1 MLGDVTPR
9 ELREIVGARIGS
21 APLPGD
27 YEGQVRRKAMEA
39 MAAQGLR
46 ERIEA
51 GLADDKPVEALRYT
65 LFRHFRHT
73 GNRSLC
79 DGFLMTRSRQVDLAA
94 MAVYLGMDEKAPYL
108 QDLLWAEC
116 DSAWWT
122 MPSHEYFE
130 APIDLRVAMCGFHYA
145 RIARLLSNKIGGE
158 VADRIY
164 AEVRR
169 RVLAEYVAPGR
180 DYWWSRSSN
189 NWNAVCSGAIGLA
202 AMLIEDDPDRLAE
215 ILRRVLASL
224 PIFLSGF
231 TDDGGCT
238 EGAGYWRYGFQWY
251 VLFAAGLH
259 AFTDG
264 RVNIMAG
271 EKVERICRYPLTVW
285 VAPGQDLPFA
295 DAHGAF
301 MPSFLAVLI
310 NRFHDAGE
318 LFGLCKLTEEGQLQI
333 DSLTDLLCFDDRPL
347 EPSHDAA
354 DYYLP
359 ELAVAKV
366 RAGAVTVGCKA
377 GHNHE
382 HHNHNDVGNFLVH
395 RGRTF
400 FVTDLGAPVY
410 SARTFGR
417 HRYESIFCNSLGH
430 NVPVIN
436 GQGQPTGAGA
446 RGSMR
451 CEGLN
456 GGGARM
462 VTIEMAGAYAE
473 PALSALTRRI
483 EMPDGQEQ
491 VVLTDRFE
499 FDQPPNDVREHFM
512 TFLPAKVRDGGRAVE
527 IVSQSDG
534 AAVLSAKSPGRFEV
548 EELAAESAESRA
560 GQLVRRIVF
569 VPEKLDKTMS
579 LGFTVAFE

>member
-1 MLGDVTPR
+1 MLGEITPR
-9 ELREIVGARIGS
+9 ELTEIVRGRIGA
-21 APLPGD
+21 APLPED
-27 YEGQVRRKAMEA
+27 YDGQVHQRA
-39 MAAQGLR
+39 MAAMARQGLR

-51 GLADDKPVEALRYT
+51 ALDDARPVEALRYT
-65 LFRHFRHT
+65 LFRHFRQT

-79 DGFLMTRSRQVDLAA
+79 DGFLHVRSRQVDLAA

-108 QDLLWAEC
+108 QDLLWTEC
-116 DSAWWT
+116 ESTWWT

-130 APIDLRVAMCGFHYA
+130 APIDLRVAMNGFHYA
-145 RIARLLSNKIGGE
+145 RIARLLSNRIGGE

-164 AEVRR
+164 SEVRR
-169 RVLAEYVAPGR
+169 RVLDEYLAPGR
-180 DYWWSRSSN
+180 DYWWGRTTN

-215 ILRRVLASL
+215 ILRRVLTSL

-238 EGAGYWRYGFQWY
+238 EGAGYWRFGFQWY

-271 EKVERICRYPLTVW
+271 EKIERICRYPLAVW
-285 VAPGQDLPFA
+285 LAPGQDLPFA

-301 MPSFLAVLI
+301 MPSWLAVRI
-310 NRFHDAGE
+310 NRFHDVPE
-318 LFGLCKLTEEGQLQI
+318 LFGLCKLTDEGQLQI
-333 DSLTDLLCFDDRPL
+333 DSLTDLLCFDDRTFQ
-347 EPSHDAA
+347 PSHDAA

-366 RAGAVTVGCKA
+366 RAATMTVGCKA

-395 RGRTF
+395 RGGTF

-436 GQGQPTGAGA
+436 GHGQPAGA
-446 RGSMR
+446 AARGTMR

-456 GGGARM
+456 GGAART

-473 PALSALTRRI
+473 PTLSALTRRI
-483 EMPDGQEQ
+483 EVPAGQER
-491 VVLTDRFE
+491 VALTDE
-499 FDQPPNDVREHFM
+499 FTFCQPPTALREHFM
-512 TFLPAKVRDGGRAVE
+512 ATLPAKLRDGGRSVE
-527 IVSQSDG
+527 IVSDCDG
-534 AAVLSAKSPGRFEV
+534 TAVLSAEAAGRFEV
-548 EELAAESAESRA
+548 QELAAESAESRT
-560 GQLVRRIVF
+560 GELVRRIAF
-569 VPEKLDKTMS
+569 VPEKLGKTMR
-579 LGFTVAFE
+579 LGFTVKFE